1 MILMYMTILL
11 VIFGLTF
18 ILIGITKKNKIFKN
32 IGIIIFTTIIV
43 FWIGFTSWALYK
55 NDVEYKSQIGQENLN
70 KNITNID
77 NEKLAIEHYTKNL
90 ENIPRKFTV
99 EEAVKRNYFV
109 YDAVKDK
116 FYNEDVLEKF
126 VKNTEMQA
134 DNRITDEI
142 IIVIYNINGDP
153 SIYNLGYGFD
163 ENMGYI
169 LAKDSTRIDIGK
181 TELPTNDP
189 NYKLPDEFSKIVV
202 DTNFPKEHYSITVI
216 GTGFSSNAI
225 CLKSHSENYEDVE
238 IARYIIN
245 NN

>member
-1 MILMYMTILL
+1 MILMYVTISLIIIAL
-11 VIFGLTF
+11 AF
-18 ILIGITKKNKIFKN
+18 ILIGITKKNK
-32 IGIIIFTTIIV
+32 IFTTIIV
-43 FWIGFTSWALYK
+43 FWIGFTSWSLYK
-55 NDVEYKSQIGQENLN
+55 NDNEYKSKIGQENLN

-77 NEKLAIEHYTKNL
+77 EKLAIEHYTKKL
-90 ENIPRKFTV
+90 ENIPRELTV
-99 EEAVKRNYFV
+99 EEAVKTNYFV

-116 FYNEDVLEKF
+116 FYNEDLLEKF

-134 DNRITDEI
+134 DNRISDEI

-153 SIYNLGYGFD
+153 SIYNLGYGFV

-202 DTNFPKEHYSITVI
+202 DTNFPKEHYSITI
-216 GTGFSSNAI
+216 TDTGFDSNAI
-225 CLKSHSENYEDVE
+225 CLKSYSENYEDVE
-238 IARYIIN
+238 IARYMMN

>member
-1 MILMYMTILL
+1 MILMYVTISLIIIAL
-11 VIFGLTF
+11 VFVV
-18 ILIGITKKNKIFKN
+18 IGIVKKSKLFKN
-32 IGIIIFTTIIV
+32 IGIAISTIIIV
-43 FWIGFTSWALYK
+43 FWIGFISWSLYK
-55 NDVEYKSQIGQENLN
+55 NDNEYESQIGQEKLN

-77 NEKLAIEHYTKNL
+77 DEKLAIEYCTKNL
-90 ENIPRKFTV
+90 ENIPRKLTV

-126 VKNTEMQA
+126 VKNTEMQVG
-134 DNRITDEI
+134 NRISDEI

-153 SIYNLGYGFD
+153 SIYNLGYGFA

-216 GTGFSSNAI
+216 DTGFSSNSI
-225 CLKSHSENYEDVE
+225 CLKSYSEDYEDIE
-238 IARYIIN
+238 IARYMIN